1 MTLEREVRARDGVRL
16 VLDER
21 GRGDPPLLLIHGNSC
36 DAAFLTPQSEYFS
49 PRHRVIVPDL
59 RGHGRS
65 DKPEGPFDFKTLVG
79 DLALICKELDL
90 RGLVAVGHSLGG
102 ALAVRLAAFR
112 PDLVAGVVALD
123 SRLLPPPDL
132 DLWLP
137 GLRDRLR
144 AESSPLAARAFFD
157 SMFTPEADPGVREWV
172 LSRVEE
178 TPRRVLLALIEL
190 YADPGYEQALR
201 DLRCPLLCVSADHP
215 RVDSRALR
223 RLVPGVVQAQVACG
237 GHFLTLEVPE
247 QVNAMIERFLR
258 IKLAV
263 S

>member
-1 MTLEREVRARDGVRL
+1 MSPAREIRARDGVRL
-16 VLDER
+16 VLDDL
-21 GRGDPPLLLIHGNSC
+21 GHGDPPLLLLHGNSC
-36 DAAFLTPQSEYFS
+36 DAAFLEPLAAHFS

-65 DKPEGPFDFKTLVG
+65 DKPEGPYDFKTLVG
-79 DLALICKELDL
+79 DLSLLCRELDL
-90 RGLVAVGHSLGG
+90 RGLVVVGHSLGG

-123 SRLLPPPDL
+123 SRLLSPPDL

-144 AESSPLAARAFFD
+144 AESAPLAARAFFEA
-157 SMFTPEADPGVREWV
+157 MFTPEDDPALREWV
-172 LSRVEE
+172 LSRVRT
-178 TPRRVLLALIEL
+178 TPPHVLPALIEL

-201 DLRCPLLCVSADHP
+201 DLRCPLLCVFSDHP

-223 RLVPGVVQAQVACG
+223 RLVPGVVLAQVACG

-247 QVNAMIERFLR
+247 QVNAMIARFLR
-258 IKLAV
+258 IKLGV